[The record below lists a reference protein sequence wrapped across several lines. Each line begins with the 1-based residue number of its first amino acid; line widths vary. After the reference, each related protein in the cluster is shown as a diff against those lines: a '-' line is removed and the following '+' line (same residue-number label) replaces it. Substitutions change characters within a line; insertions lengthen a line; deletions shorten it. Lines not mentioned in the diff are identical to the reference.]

1 MSSVHMST
9 IIMLNVHIRSYLSAG
24 PMSTIDMSIV
34 PVSTIDMSTVP
45 MSTIDMSTVPVSTI
59 DMFTVLMSTFHMSID
74 CMSTIN
80 RYTISMSTGPMSTN
94 SMSTVTCYMLH
105 VDRSCVYHSHVD
117 MHYIIPISTVDTF
130 AIQMVYLHMSTVYM
144 SIVCMFV
151 CLAFPLKL
159 KMSNLSQYIH
169 NACIKYFL

>member
-24 PMSTIDMSIV
+24 PMSTIDMS
-34 PVSTIDMSTVP
+34 
-45 MSTIDMSTVPVSTI
+45 
-59 DMFTVLMSTFHMSID
+59 TVLMSTFHMSID

-80 RYTISMSTGPMSTN
+80 RYTISMSTGPMSTI

-105 VDRSCVYHSHVD
+105 VDRSCVYRSHVD

-144 SIVCMFV
+144 SIFCMFV
-151 CLAFPLKL
+151 CLACPLKL

-169 NACIKYFL
+169 NACIKYFLWQAKHAHSDNMLVWTYQDIIN